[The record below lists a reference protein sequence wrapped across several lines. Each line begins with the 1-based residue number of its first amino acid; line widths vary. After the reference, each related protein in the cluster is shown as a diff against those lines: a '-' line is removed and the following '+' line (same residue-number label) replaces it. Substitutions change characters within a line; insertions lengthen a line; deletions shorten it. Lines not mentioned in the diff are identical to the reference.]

1 MAKIQCNVISYV
13 LKRTVDLTVV
23 LPTISIP
30 ETFQDKGELHHEY
43 PFKYPV
49 LYLLHGFGN
58 NHAQWT
64 GYSNVELFAEERKIA
79 VVMFSG
85 ENKAYLSNESDD
97 FEKFI
102 AEELPE
108 FITNTFPISKQKEDT
123 YIAGLSMGGF
133 GALYNGLK
141 RADLYQAIG
150 AFSPALRMQGVAIDL
165 FDIVENL
172 DAAQPIYLACGENDF
187 LYEDNVKFAQKL
199 KEKNFEHTWTLAPNY
214 QHEWRFWNE
223 YIEKFLDWLPR
234 TDGYKDVRRPV

>member
-30 ETFQDKGELHHEY
+30 ETLQEKGVLHHEY
-43 PFKYPV
+43 PSKYPV

-85 ENKAYLSNESDD
+85 ENKAYLSNENDD

-102 AEELPE
+102 EDELPE
-108 FITNTFPISKQKEDT
+108 FITNTFPISKRKEDT
-123 YIAGLSMGGF
+123 YLAGLSMGGF

-141 RADLYQAIG
+141 RPDLYQAIG
-150 AFSPALRMQGVAIDL
+150 ALSPALRMQGVGVDL

-199 KEKNFEHTWTLAPNY
+199 EEKNFEHTWTSALNY

-234 TDGYKDVRRPV
+234 TDSYKDVRRPV